1 MVNMIRKEIG
11 QLLLFLFQ
19 VAVGSLFN
27 QGFQVVCVLL
37 HPSETIIKKK
47 LKIEEERKGGSPNI
61 FAPSFRDN

>member
-27 QGFQVVCVLL
+27 QGFQVVGVLL
-37 HPSETIIKKK
+37 HPSETMIKKK
-47 LKIEEERKGGSPNI
+47 LKIKKR
-61 FAPSFRDN
+61 